1 MAQQQRTCSCE
12 GLEVQ
17 LSGRPQASGTVDKAA
32 DYRPKNAEY
41 ESIIKK
47 KRTVYNYHL
56 CS

>member
-32 DYRPKNAEY
+32 DYGPKNAEY
-41 ESIIKK
+41 ESII
-47 KRTVYNYHL
+47 
-56 CS
+56 